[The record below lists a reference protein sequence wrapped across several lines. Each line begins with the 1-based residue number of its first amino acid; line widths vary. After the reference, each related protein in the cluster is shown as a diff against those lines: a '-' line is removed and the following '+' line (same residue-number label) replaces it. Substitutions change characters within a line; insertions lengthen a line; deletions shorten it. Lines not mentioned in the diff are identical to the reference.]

1 MIVSGPWCGFLL
13 SRIQKHFP
21 QPKRRR
27 TLPPAPVVAVE
38 EVAEEEGHDELPEL
52 PEEHS
57 AWSDVAG
64 DGEVEQGEE
73 GHEEQEQHEEV
84 EQEEEGHE
92 ELPELPEEH
101 SAWSDDGQHGEVEQ
115 EEESHEREEQEQHEE
130 VEQEEEGHE
139 EQEAVEVEVEVEDE
153 VQEGGGD
160 GDEWSDFSSRDLVLT
175 LSLFGAVCFRACGT
189 ITLNLST

>member
-38 EVAEEEGHDELPEL
+38 EVAEDEGHDELPEL

-92 ELPELPEEH
+92 E
-101 SAWSDDGQHGEVEQ
+101 
-115 EEESHEREEQEQHEE
+115 
-130 VEQEEEGHE
+130 
-139 EQEAVEVEVEVEDE
+139 QEAVEVEVEVEDE

-160 GDEWSDFSSRDLVLT
+160 GDEWSDFSSRDPVLT

>member
-27 TLPPAPVVAVE
+27 TLPPAPILAVQ
-38 EVAEEEGHDELPEL
+38 EVEEEGHDEL

-64 DGEVEQGEE
+64 D
-73 GHEEQEQHEEV
+73 
-84 EQEEEGHE
+84 
-92 ELPELPEEH
+92 
-101 SAWSDDGQHGEVEQ
+101 GEVEQ

-139 EQEAVEVEVEVEDE
+139 EQEAVEVEVEVEVEGEDE
-153 VQEGGGD
+153 VEGGGD
-160 GDEWSDFSSRDLVLT
+160 GDDWSDFSSRDPVLT

>member
-21 QPKRRR
+21 QPKRRG
-27 TLPPAPVVAVE
+27 TLPPAPILAVE
-38 EVAEEEGHDELPEL
+38 EVEEEGHDEL

-64 DGEVEQGEE
+64 DGEVEQEE
-73 GHEEQEQHEEV
+73 EEQEQHEEV
-84 EQEEEGHE
+84 VEQEEESHE

-139 EQEAVEVEVEVEDE
+139 EQEAVEVEVEVEVEGEDE
-153 VQEGGGD
+153 VEGGGD
-160 GDEWSDFSSRDLVLT
+160 GDDWSDFSSRDPVLT

>member
-1 MIVSGPWCGFLL
+1 MNELVCQALGYDAVLYLPSL
-13 SRIQKHFP
+13 SQNHDWQQVCQQALRVFEDREMDLCLVFQ
-21 QPKRRR
+21 
-27 TLPPAPVVAVE
+27 
-38 EVAEEEGHDELPEL
+38 GHDELPEL
-52 PEEHS
+52 AEEHS

-92 ELPELPEEH
+92 E
-101 SAWSDDGQHGEVEQ
+101 
-115 EEESHEREEQEQHEE
+115 
-130 VEQEEEGHE
+130 
-139 EQEAVEVEVEVEDE
+139 QEAVEVEVEVEVEGEDE

-160 GDEWSDFSSRDLVLT
+160 GDEWSDFSSRDPVLT

>member
-27 TLPPAPVVAVE
+27 TLPPAPILAVE
-38 EVAEEEGHDELPEL
+38 EVEEEGHDEL

-64 DGEVEQGEE
+64 DG
-73 GHEEQEQHEEV
+73 
-84 EQEEEGHE
+84 
-92 ELPELPEEH
+92 
-101 SAWSDDGQHGEVEQ
+101 
-115 EEESHEREEQEQHEE
+115 E

-139 EQEAVEVEVEVEDE
+139 EQEAVEVEVEVEVEGEDE
-153 VQEGGGD
+153 VEGGGD
-160 GDEWSDFSSRDLVLT
+160 GDDWSDFSSRDPVLT

>member
-38 EVAEEEGHDELPEL
+38 EVAEDEGHD
-52 PEEHS
+52 
-57 AWSDVAG
+57 
-64 DGEVEQGEE
+64 
-73 GHEEQEQHEEV
+73 
-84 EQEEEGHE
+84 

-160 GDEWSDFSSRDLVLT
+160 GDEWSDFSSRDPVLT

>member
-38 EVAEEEGHDELPEL
+38 EVAEDEGHDELPEL

-115 EEESHEREEQEQHEE
+115 EEKVMNVKNKNNMRRWNRRRKVMKNKRRWKWRWKLKMKCRKVVVMVMNGAISA
-130 VEQEEEGHE
+130 
-139 EQEAVEVEVEVEDE
+139 AV
-153 VQEGGGD
+153 
-160 GDEWSDFSSRDLVLT
+160 T
-175 LSLFGAVCFRACGT
+175 LF
-189 ITLNLST
+189 